1 MIHDIYRSS
10 STLFFSGIGTGTW
23 HSFKTNYT
31 PITGEISR
39 NLVTVSTGSSH
50 GLESGDT
57 VDINVSPGN
66 ISTTFTVK
74 YNDYNRVIVVDP
86 KDFVA
91 GGVNTTT
98 NAITVTNHGWET
110 GQKIVHT
117 ASIPCGGL
125 SNNGEYYVVKID
137 DNTVLVPLWDNPIT
151 V

>member
-1 MIHDIYRSS
+1 MNTAGDSIVGIASTYRSS
-10 STLFFSGIGTGTW
+10 STLLFSGIGTGTW

-31 PITGEISR
+31 PITAQVSR

-57 VDINVSPGN
+57 VDIDVSPGN

-74 YNDYNRVIVVDP
+74 YNDYNRVIIVDS

-98 NAITVTNHGWET
+98 NALTLTNHGLVT

-117 ASIPCGGL
+117 L
-125 SNNGEYYVVKID
+125 SLIH
-137 DNTVLVPLWDNPIT
+137 I
-151 V
+151 